1 MNLNEVNNYTIN
13 IFQQMPNIPQ
23 NCCYKLIN
31 ENEIVWKL
39 LKYNTNDAWKMPNLT
54 RDEKISLIYPGTPEY
69 EEDYNVYY
77 DTAQDDVYTKVMTML
92 RIVVYEVIPDNSV
105 YGDILMGFEI
115 FSHYKT
121 NTMSN
126 GTTKVDVI
134 TQQLIQVFNGQFVE
148 GVGTMIFN
156 KKRSARCRAFE
167 SGLKPYK
174 GKILLFANNCLS

>member
-1 MNLNEVNNYTIN
+1 
-13 IFQQMPNIPQ
+13 
-23 NCCYKLIN
+23 
-31 ENEIVWKL
+31 
-39 LKYNTNDAWKMPNLT
+39 
-54 RDEKISLIYPGTPEY
+54 
-69 EEDYNVYY
+69 
-77 DTAQDDVYTKVMTML
+77 MTML
-92 RIVVYEVIPDNSV
+92 RIVVYEIIPDNSV

-156 KKRSARCRAFE
+156 KKRSARCKAFE

>member
-69 EEDYNVYY
+69 EEDYNVYFDCAY
-77 DTAQDDVYTKVMTML
+77 L
-92 RIVVYEVIPDNSV
+92 N
-105 YGDILMGFEI
+105 
-115 FSHYKT
+115 
-121 NTMSN
+121 
-126 GTTKVDVI
+126 
-134 TQQLIQVFNGQFVE
+134 
-148 GVGTMIFN
+148 
-156 KKRSARCRAFE
+156 
-167 SGLKPYK
+167 
-174 GKILLFANNCLS
+174 